1 MAQLQ
6 VFSLPNLRHKQVFTL
21 CYPRVYISTNPH
33 KSQVYSSTRQHLYQD
48 YFNNMEEELLAPLGW
63 LQVDHSTSQHHQYQC
78 SMVLFNNN
86 IFPRQPQVFNSI
98 KLHKPLAIM
107 AVLFQVFSILL
118 QHQVSINILQ
128 ATSLDKFQHQ
138 GRRQVA
144 ISTSQHQSQVYS
156 LEHFI
161 VYTSIFLHKPQFHND
176 SKLHKPSII
185 PKVVQALAYS
195 ILSNL
200 VQATNLL
207 SYCIHRAA
215 TSNHNLVPRLFL
227 ITTIRHL
234 SVMFSTMVYLYNLVF
249 TMCTSSSLHNPPSHN

>member
-1 MAQLQ
+1 
-6 VFSLPNLRHKQVFTL
+6 
-21 CYPRVYISTNPH
+21 
-33 KSQVYSSTRQHLYQD
+33 
-48 YFNNMEEELLAPLGW
+48 MEEFLAPLGR
-63 LQVDHSTSQHHQYQC
+63 LQVDPSTSQHPQYQLC

-86 IFPRQPQVFNSI
+86 IFPRQPRVFNSI

-107 AVLFQVFSILL
+107 AILFQVFSILL

-144 ISTSQHQSQVYS
+144 ISTSQHQSQVCS
-156 LEHFI
+156 LEPFI

-195 ILSNL
+195 IPHLALLSNL
-200 VQATNLL
+200 VQATKLL

-215 TSNHNLVPRLFL
+215 TSNHKLVPRLFL

-234 SVMFSTMVYLYNLVF
+234 SVMFSTMVYLHNLVF
-249 TMCTSSSLHNPPSHN
+249 TMCTSSSLHNPTSHN